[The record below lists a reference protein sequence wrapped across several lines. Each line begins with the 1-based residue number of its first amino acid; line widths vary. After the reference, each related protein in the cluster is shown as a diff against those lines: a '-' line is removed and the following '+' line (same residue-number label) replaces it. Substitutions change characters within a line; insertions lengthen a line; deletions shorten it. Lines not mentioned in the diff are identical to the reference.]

1 MQLLIDENLSPRLAR
16 WACENGYPA
25 EAAVHVGLA
34 GSSDTSV
41 FAQAFSRDQVVVT
54 VNVGDFMAL
63 AAGMDVHPGVIALRE
78 AELNAQQQ
86 WLRLKAALDYAKQIC
101 GGDLLNQVLRFRPKT
116 SSCSTPSRTE
126 PHPVAQQLPPPQ
138 PRTTCSPGALCM
150 TTPTASPHSTSA
162 GHPHPRALDR
172 GTPTRPLGLASASSG
187 ASRSGLRM

>member
-34 GSSDTSV
+34 GASDTSV

-86 WLRLKAALDYAKQIC
+86 WRLIVLNLGSSLLEAFQR
-101 GGDLLNQVLRFRPKT
+101 GGHLGGGVFGGG
-116 SSCSTPSRTE
+116 
-126 PHPVAQQLPPPQ
+126 
-138 PRTTCSPGALCM
+138 GAVG
-150 TTPTASPHSTSA
+150 A
-162 GHPHPRALDR
+162 G
-172 GTPTRPLGLASASSG
+172 G
-187 ASRSGLRM
+187 SRSTGPAIRS

>member
-101 GGDLLNQVLRFRPKT
+101 GGDLLNQVLEVQ
-116 SSCSTPSRTE
+116 TE
-126 PHPVAQQLPPPQ
+126 NQFVLHTIPH
-138 PRTTCSPGALCM
+138 
-150 TTPTASPHSTSA
+150 
-162 GHPHPRALDR
+162 
-172 GTPTRPLGLASASSG
+172 
-187 ASRSGLRM
+187 